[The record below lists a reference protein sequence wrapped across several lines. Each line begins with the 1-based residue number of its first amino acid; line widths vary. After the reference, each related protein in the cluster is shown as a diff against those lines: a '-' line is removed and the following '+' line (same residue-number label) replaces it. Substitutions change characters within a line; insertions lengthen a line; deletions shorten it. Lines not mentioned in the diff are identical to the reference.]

1 MSGDDLIEPFAAQ
14 EVFVDCFT
22 GHSVENG
29 IFSCVGYR
37 KQRGPDGVCQK
48 VAVIRIAM
56 PANKLVEAIAKAQEA
71 FNAPK
76 DDLMLVIPTGRH

>member
-1 MSGDDLIEPFAAQ
+1 MEGDTLMEPFAAQ
-14 EVFVDCFT
+14 EFFVDGFT
-22 GHSVENG
+22 DHGVDNG

-37 KQRGPDGVCQK
+37 KQRGPNGVCQK

-56 PANKLVEAIAKAQEA
+56 PANKLAEAIAKAQAA

-76 DDLMLVIPTGRH
+76 DDLMLAIPAGRH

>member
-1 MSGDDLIEPFAAQ
+1 MGDDELIEPFAVQ
-14 EVFVDCFT
+14 EIFVDCFT
-22 GHSVENG
+22 DHTVDNG

-37 KQRGPDGVCQK
+37 KQRGPGGTCQK

-76 DDLMLVIPTGRH
+76 DDLMLVIPAGRH